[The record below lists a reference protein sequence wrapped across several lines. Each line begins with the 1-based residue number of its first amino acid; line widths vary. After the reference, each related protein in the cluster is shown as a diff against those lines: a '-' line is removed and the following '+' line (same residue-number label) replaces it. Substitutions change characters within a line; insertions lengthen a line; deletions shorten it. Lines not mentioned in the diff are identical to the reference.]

1 MAKLDMNDFSNNQA
15 VGEAT
20 YSEKKLR
27 IGIIGTGG
35 ISGSHIEAYLNQPDV
50 EIVAGC
56 DLIPG
61 KAEERFASHGVEGAK
76 TFVDY
81 KEMIDTVEMD
91 AVSVCTYNTT
101 HAECAIYAL
110 EHGLHVLLEKPFTVT
125 LEEAIAVMKA
135 EKASGKIVSVGFQ
148 PRFDANMQM
157 IKKIVQSGELGR
169 VYYVQTGGGRR
180 HGIPVSWSE
189 TFIEGD
195 KAGLGALGDIGC
207 YSIDLVMNA
216 LGNPKPLTV
225 TGTATDFFGTTPE
238 AYAEVGKPECAE
250 KFSVDDYASAY
261 IRLEGGVILDFRI
274 AWYMHMDTPGDTI
287 ILGTKGGLRVP
298 STDCWNG
305 SFDKPMTLYH
315 DVAGK
320 PVETTIP
327 LLPPT
332 YDLWDRKIRSF
343 LDAIITGGK
352 APVPTDEILYNQAIL
367 DGINR
372 SSKLGREIAIEIPE
386 I

>member
-1 MAKLDMNDFSNNQA
+1 MALDMNNFTSNQ
-15 VGEAT
+15 EEEST
-20 YSEKKLR
+20 IRSDRKLR

-35 ISGSHIEAYLNQPDV
+35 ISGSHIKAYLNQPDV
-50 EIVAGC
+50 ELVAGC

-61 KAEERFASHGVEGAK
+61 KAEAKFAEYEVKGAK
-76 TFVDY
+76 FFTDY

-91 AVSVCTYNTT
+91 AVSVCTYNRT
-101 HAECAIYAL
+101 HAECTIYAL
-110 EHGLHVLLEKPFTVT
+110 EHGLNVLLEKPMTVT
-125 LEEAIAVMKA
+125 LDEAVAIRKA

-157 IKKIVQSGELGR
+157 IKKIVESGELGR

-189 TFIEGD
+189 TFIEND

-225 TGTATDFFGTTPE
+225 SGTATDYFGTTPE
-238 AYAEVGKPECAE
+238 AYSQVGKPECAK
-250 KFSVDDYASAY
+250 KFSVDDFASAY
-261 IRLEGGVILDFRI
+261 IRLEGGIILDFRI
-274 AWYMHMDTPGDTI
+274 AWYMHLDTPGDTI
-287 ILGTKGGLRVP
+287 IMGTKGSLRIP

-305 SFDKPMTLYH
+305 SFWNPMKLYH
-315 DVAGK
+315 DVAGE
-320 PVETTIP
+320 PVETVIP
-327 LLPPT
+327 LLPAT
-332 YDLWDRKIRSF
+332 TDLWDRKIRSF
-343 LDAIITGGK
+343 LNAIITGGK
-352 APVPTDEILYNQAIL
+352 APVPTDEIIYNQAIL
-367 DGINR
+367 DGIQK
-372 SSKLGREIAIEIPE
+372 SSECGHEVEINIPE